1 MLTSFDTALNPQ
13 QLEAVKHPLGP
24 ALVVAGPGSGKTR
37 VLTYRMAYII
47 HEFGVPSNRIFAV
60 TFTNKAASE
69 IKTRVRELL
78 SGSDVSAPTWCGTF
92 HSLSARILRRD
103 GKALGIP
110 SDFVIYD
117 SADQVA
123 LVKRIIKAFG
133 MDAKKFKPQAIL
145 ANISSAKTE
154 LVLPDEYESLASG
167 YFMRTVAKIYREYQ
181 KRLRANNALDFSDL
195 LLETVRLFEQVPSV
209 LAKYQTFFEHI
220 LVDEYQDTN
229 RAQYVLARSLSKKN
243 QNLYVVGDM
252 SQAIYSF
259 RGADYRNILN
269 FQKDY
274 PNCTVYNLEQNYRS
288 TQTILE
294 VAKSL
299 ISHNS
304 THVPLDLWTNK
315 GVGDPVDVYTA
326 RDERDEANFVMS
338 RIQEALLDGVLASL
352 NDVAIL
358 YRTNAQSRTFEEAL
372 IRARLPYRIIG
383 GFRFYARKEIK
394 DAIAFLRVLFNLK
407 DTVSWER
414 IVNVPPRGVGKKT
427 LEILRESN
435 WDISLIE
442 AKTKLPWSK
451 WNSLVATTS
460 TADLLALILDA
471 TGYRK
476 WLDDGS
482 DEGATRIEN
491 LMELMSVAEQFPVLS
506 EFLENVALIESS
518 DKPNLQETPAVTL
531 MTIHASKGLEFPWVF
546 LVGMEEGLFPHS
558 RALMDD
564 TELEEERRLCY
575 VAITRAKER
584 VFLTNARSRVYFG
597 SVQSND
603 PSRFLFE
610 MPQESLKFL
619 GDTSE
624 QTLRP
629 SSSVDIDEFLDKLD
643 YDRTDF
649 SW

>member
-1 MLTSFDTALNPQ
+1 MLHSFDTDLNSQ
-13 QLEAVKHPLGP
+13 QLDAVKHPSGP

-37 VLTYRMAYII
+37 VLTYRMAYLIQ
-47 HEFGVPSNRIFAV
+47 EFGVPSNRIFAV

-78 SGSDVSAPTWCGTF
+78 SGSNVSAPTWCGTF

-103 GKALGIP
+103 GKALNIS

-117 SADQVA
+117 STDQEA
-123 LVKRIIKAFG
+123 LMKRIIKDFG
-133 MDAKKFKPQAIL
+133 IDSKKFKPKSVL
-145 ANISSAKTE
+145 ASISSAKTE

-181 KRLRANNALDFSDL
+181 KRLRVNNALDFSDL

-209 LAKYQTFFEHI
+209 LTKYQAFFEHI

-229 RAQYVLARSLSKKN
+229 KAQYVLARHLSKKK

-274 PNCTVYNLEQNYRS
+274 PSCAVYNLEQNYRS
-288 TQTILE
+288 TQTILN
-294 VAKSL
+294 VAKEL
-299 ISHNS
+299 ISHNT
-304 THVPLDLWTNK
+304 THVPLDLWTDK
-315 GVGDPVDVYTA
+315 GAGDPVDVYTA
-326 RDERDEANFVMS
+326 RDERDEATFVVS
-338 RIQEALLDGVLASL
+338 KIQEALLDGVLDSL

-394 DAIAFLRVLFNLK
+394 DAVAFLRVLFNLR

-414 IVNVPPRGVGKKT
+414 IVNVPPRGIGKKT
-427 LEILRESN
+427 LQVLRESN

-442 AKTKLPWSK
+442 SKTKLPWSK
-451 WNSLVATTS
+451 WHSLVATTT
-460 TADLLALILDA
+460 TADLLALVLDA

-482 DEGATRIEN
+482 DEGTTRLEN
-491 LMELMSVAEQFPVLS
+491 LMELMSVAEQFPELS

-518 DKPNLQETPAVTL
+518 DKPNLQDVPAVTL

-575 VAITRAKER
+575 VAVTRAKER

-597 SVQSND
+597 SIQAND

-610 MPQESLKFL
+610 MPQELLKFR
-619 GDTSE
+619 GASAERIT
-624 QTLRP
+624 R
-629 SSSVDIDEFLDKLD
+629 SVDIDDFLDKLD